1 RDAPESSFAG
11 WSRKRRSAR
20 DDVEMTVIA
29 AASMIAALF
38 SRGVALI
45 DIGVKDGAIYRS
57 ADLYEALGIRQ

>member
-1 RDAPESSFAG
+1 M
-11 WSRKRRSAR
+11 
-20 DDVEMTVIA
+20 EMTVIA